1 MVTDIG
7 IIGAS
12 LCMGLSV
19 IGYGKAIS
27 AGLPA
32 VSGMIAED
40 PEKFG
45 KGIVLL
51 AMTETALVFGL
62 LVSVIILFVV

>member
-7 IIGAS
+7 IIGAA
-12 LCMGLSV
+12 LCMGMSV

-32 VSGMIAED
+32 VAGMIAED
-40 PEKFG
+40 ETKFG